1 MFYSLRWQLPP
12 CPLFCQ
18 PISQQGGLATKGNF
32 TCKTFSLLWLHPL
45 VQTTSSSFSAHCVMQ
60 IFIHGFPLSKLV
72 LLAKVLGLVTWN
84 ETPVSMR
91 ALNENVMA
99 VKTLHASSIS
109 HLFRNLKLWGFKAV
123 QIWSSACLVTGWTFF
138 SIFGMPTSLKTN
150 SAHSCKFFGLCANN
164 LNTIIL
170 FGKPHKLQSVS
181 HQK

>member
-1 MFYSLRWQLPP
+1 MSQCWRKIILIRVQSSLISAAPGGWFLTINLRHNRSAKKKANQQQLAATAILTVHVLAQALLGSCHLLGRMPQLPTNEQVP
-12 CPLFCQ
+12 DP
-18 PISQQGGLATKGNF
+18 N
-32 TCKTFSLLWLHPL
+32 TF
-45 VQTTSSSFSAHCVMQ
+45 
-60 IFIHGFPLSKLV
+60 
-72 LLAKVLGLVTWN
+72 
-84 ETPVSMR
+84 
-91 ALNENVMA
+91 MA
-99 VKTLHASSIS
+99 VKTFHASSIS